1 MVELDFNKMNGLI
14 PAAIQDCKT
23 NELLM
28 VGFMNK
34 EAWEKTLKTGK
45 VNFFSR
51 TRNKAWLKGETSGNF
66 QIVKEIFVGCEL
78 DSVLIKIEQ
87 IGGATCHE
95 GYKSCYFR
103 KFEEGDLKIIAERV
117 FDPKEKYGDKK

>member
-14 PAAIQDCKT
+14 PAAIQDYKT

-51 TRNKAWLKGETSGNF
+51 TRNKAWLKGESSGNF

-87 IGGATCHE
+87 VGGATCHE

-103 KFEEGDLKIIAERV
+103 KFENGELKIISERI
-117 FDPKEKYGDKK
+117 FDPKEVYKK